1 MGEEDGPMDK
11 FSAILVFVIA
21 TSFLLFFLGDLGITG
36 QATSGTTISNVSI
49 SKYLAIS
56 FGANLSE
63 GIQFGTVAT
72 LPATNINA
80 THNNDSNTYSGGTT
94 YTIDVS
100 TDSNTPVDFC
110 IRANVGLTSLAA
122 DVIGLGNETYEAY
135 NITNST
141 HPDLALE
148 TSMTTSY
155 VKAFTGIVVGNS
167 SYWRFWLDIPASQ
180 PSGTYNNT
188 VSFEGVVTGNSC

>member
-1 MGEEDGPMDK
+1 MERFFQDTK
-11 FSAILVFVIA
+11 NVLLLAIILMCA
-21 TSFLLFFLGDLGITG
+21 FLLIIGEFMFITG
-36 QATSGTTISNVSI
+36 NATSGSTPSNVSI
-49 SKYLAIS
+49 SKYFAIS
-56 FGANLSE
+56 FGSSLFG
-63 GIQFGTVAT
+63 GIQFGTVSF

-80 THNNDSNTYSGGTT
+80 THNNDSNTYSEGTT

-100 TDSNTPVDFC
+100 SDSNSEVDFC
-110 IRANVGLTSLAA
+110 IRADGGLTSLAA